1 MDYGKYLVEKRQEVN
16 MTRKELADK
25 AGVSRRSIYCWENGD
40 RNMTLEHADRVF
52 KALGVSIV
60 IGKEGDLFE

>member
-1 MDYGKYLVEKRQEVN
+1 MDYGKFLKEKREAAN
-16 MTRKELADK
+16 MTRKDLASK
-25 AGVSRRSIYCWENGD
+25 AGVSKRSIYCWENGD